1 MRRLAIAALLLAG
14 TVVVVAGA
22 QGLGDRAL
30 FWPGVTGS
38 PIIQEWYSDI
48 PWHQKLGTFAGNEI
62 DEALVLPY
70 EALGEKERAACTSR
84 KLTPSACMIE
94 YGINNILGTLRTDTL
109 YSPHDA
115 RSRAARECRDPSL
128 PCIEVM
134 LELSSFWTRSTAS
147 GAALQP
153 RPFGREPDVDGFYD
167 GYTITD
173 GSTYAPQ

>member
-1 MRRLAIAALLLAG
+1 MKPRSFIALGTAALAA
-14 TVVVVAGA
+14 TIVVIASA
-22 QGLGDRAL
+22 QTPPATGRAP
-30 FWPGVTGS
+30 FWPDLTS
-38 PIIQEWYSDI
+38 PTDFKVDEWYSDL

-115 RSRAARECRDPSL
+115 R
-128 PCIEVM
+128 M
-134 LELSSFWTRSTAS
+134 
-147 GAALQP
+147 
-153 RPFGREPDVDGFYD
+153 
-167 GYTITD
+167 
-173 GSTYAPQ
+173 